1 MWLQWLLKHG
11 SMRSSYSPRGV
22 CQNPYDVVLFQETEE
37 TLLQDRVRHTHNS
50 THCRHKGRWQTLR
63 DCVVKV
69 TFFLAISYLLVVPAF
84 FFFHLLLGLFPL
96 FLQLIL
102 FLLVPLLSWDGQR
115 TFGSD
120 HCTPSLGCPSSSK
133 APCTIHYK
141 ILFVSEHLESNACT
155 P

>member
-1 MWLQWLLKHG
+1 MAQCILPIAHMGSVRTHMMWFSFKRLKGHCC
-11 SMRSSYSPRGV
+11 R
-22 CQNPYDVVLFQETEE
+22 TESD
-37 TLLQDRVRHTHNS
+37 TPTTSL
-50 THCRHKGRWQTLR
+50 HCRHKGRWQTLR

-102 FLLVPLLSWDGQR
+102 FLLVPLLSWDVQR

-120 HCTPSLGCPSSSK
+120 HRTPSLGCSPSSK

-141 ILFVSEHLESNACT
+141 ILFTSEHLESNACT